1 MNECENGPK
10 LGDRITAVITEK
22 PAFKLVRKLAAA
34 MAREIR
40 NPIGSARGFLELAGM
55 KEEGE
60 CFFFRHYVPMAIREL
75 ERVDNM
81 IGELL
86 SLAADKPVNK
96 ELHHLDSIMED
107 LLPLI
112 SEEAAAAGIRVETDL
127 RDVPGLLVDYH
138 ELRQLILS
146 IVRNGLEAMSV
157 AGRLTLKTF
166 LENDTAV
173 LAVEDTGKGVRNDV
187 LQRLGTPFFTTKKFG
202 TGLGLAV
209 CFSIARRHDAEI
221 TIETCPRGTTVYV
234 RFKPTQKL

>member
-1 MNECENGPK
+1 M
-10 LGDRITAVITEK
+10 TAVIMEK
-22 PAFKLVRKLAAA
+22 PALDLVGKLAAA
-34 MAREIR
+34 MAHEIK
-40 NPIGSARGFLELAGM
+40 NPIVIARRFLDLAGM

-75 ERVDNM
+75 ERADNM
-81 IGELL
+81 IGEFL

-96 ELHHLDSIMED
+96 ELHHLDLIMED

-127 RDVPGLLVDYH
+127 RDVPGLFVDYQ
-138 ELRQLILS
+138 ELSRLILS

-166 LENDTAV
+166 VENGMAV
-173 LAVEDTGKGVRNDV
+173 LAVEDTGPGIRSDV
-187 LQRLGTPFFTTKKFG
+187 LQGLGTPFFTTKKFG

-209 CFSIARRHDAEI
+209 CFSIARRHNAEI
-221 TIETCPRGTTVYV
+221 AIETCPRGTTVYV
-234 RFKPTQKL
+234 RFNPAQKP